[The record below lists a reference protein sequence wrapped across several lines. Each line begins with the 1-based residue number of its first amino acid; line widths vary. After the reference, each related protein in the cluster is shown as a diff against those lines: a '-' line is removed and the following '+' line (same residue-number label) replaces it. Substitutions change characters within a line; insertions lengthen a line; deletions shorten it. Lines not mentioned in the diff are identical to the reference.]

1 MGGHMEIG
9 KRGIWILSG
18 IVAIALFAVGFVVG
32 IVVDPGISEDA
43 VTRNELVELEQ
54 RLVSTLQA
62 NTEPGTVDPQAG
74 PWPYV
79 PLDVEHVRKLG
90 HEGHHEGSCGY
101 GSFDAVVS
109 ALQEEIGYPYDQIP
123 TYMLHFGRG
132 GVSGSGDVC
141 GAVLGSLSAINLVA
155 GEEYRPLAAELIAYY
170 RETPFPT
177 DAANDYAVSHAYY
190 VEDYLDEQLGQT
202 AAGDIACAVSRGT
215 WVEETGYEMGSAE
228 REERCARLTGDVAA
242 KAVQILNAWYAERT
256 SEGSILENPDEEL
269 SVLYPNA
276 EFSPEDPNVYRVAR
290 EGETVGYAGV
300 GSDLGHE
307 GTIVLAVGVG
317 LDGSIDGVHVI
328 EQNETTGLGDVIATE
343 GFLQQFEGLSPADC
357 RLASDDGAI
366 EAVSGATVSC
376 KSAVG
381 IVRSCV
387 ERVETYVAGAN

>member
-1 MGGHMEIG
+1 MQIG
-9 KRGIWILSG
+9 KRGTVILA
-18 IVAIALFAVGFVVG
+18 AIAVVVIFGLGLLVGFVVDTG
-32 IVVDPGISEDA
+32 RSEDV
-43 VTRNELVELEQ
+43 VTRDELIELEQ
-54 RLVSTLQA
+54 RLVSTLEA
-62 NTEPGTVDPQAG
+62 ADESGTIDPQAG

-109 ALQEEIGYPYDQIP
+109 ALQEEIGYPYDQVP

-132 GVSGSGDVC
+132 GVAGSGDVC

-155 GEEYRPLAAELIAYY
+155 GEEYRPLATELIAYY

-177 DAANDYAVSHAYY
+177 DTANEYAVTNAYY

-215 WVEETGYEMGSAE
+215 WVEETGYEMGSVE

-256 SEGSILENPDEEL
+256 SEGSILDNPDEEL
-269 SVLYPNA
+269 SALYPNA
-276 EFSPEDPNVYRVAR
+276 EFSSVEPNVYRVVR
-290 EGETVGYAGV
+290 DGETVGYAGV
-300 GSDLGHE
+300 GSDSGHE
-307 GTIVLAVGVG
+307 GPIVLAIGVS

-328 EQNETTGLGDVIATE
+328 EQNETSGLGDVIASKE
-343 GFLQQFEGLSPADC
+343 FLQQFEGLSSPADC
-357 RLASDDGAI
+357 RLASNDGAI

-376 KSAVG
+376 RSTVG
-381 IVRSCV
+381 IVDSCLEQV
-387 ERVETYVAGAN
+387 NSYVAGAN